1 METPGRLP
9 KIIIIGAGFGGIR
22 AIQELAK
29 KQANILVLDRNNYH
43 TFLPLLYQVAAAE
56 LEPEAIV
63 YPVRS
68 ILRNKPNIRFLM
80 NKAVDVNLGK
90 KRVRTTDHVFP
101 YDYLIL
107 ASGSSSF
114 FFGIPGAA
122 EHAFQL
128 KTLEQAIELRNH
140 ILFQYERALCEND
153 PEKRQQMLTFV
164 IVGGGPTGVEF
175 TGALAELIHGP
186 LAKDFP
192 MLDIPRDVRIILIE
206 ATDHLLSSL
215 AERLQSYAA
224 RRLRQMGVEVL
235 FQAAVSQ
242 VDEQA
247 IFLMDGSKIPT
258 ETVIWTAGV
267 RGETSPRTAELL
279 RAYNGCIRV
288 LPSLQI
294 AGHPEV
300 YVIGD
305 LSHLEVNGKPLPM
318 VAPVAVQQAEMAARN
333 IIRQMHN
340 KNTLPFQYHD
350 PGTMVTLGRN
360 SAVVSL
366 GGHAFM
372 GFIAWVM
379 WVGVHLFK
387 LINFRN
393 RLLVM
398 INWAWDYL
406 FFERV
411 VRLII
416 PPPKKQS

>member
-1 METPGRLP
+1 MIAPDHHP
-9 KIIIIGAGFGGIR
+9 QVIIVGAGFGGVQ
-22 AIQELAK
+22 AIQTLANA
-29 KQANILVLDRNNYH
+29 QADILVLDRNNYH

-68 ILRNKPNIRFLM
+68 ILRHKPNIRFLM
-80 NKAVDVNLGK
+80 NEVVEVDLVEK
-90 KRVRTTDHVFP
+90 QVRTTEHVFP

-128 KTLEQAIELRNH
+128 KTLEQAIDLRNH
-140 ILFQYERALCEND
+140 ILFQYERALYEND
-153 PEKRQQMLTFV
+153 HEKCQQMLTFV
-164 IVGGGPTGVEF
+164 VVGGGATGVEF
-175 TGALAELIHGP
+175 TGALAELMHGP

-192 MLDIPRDVRIILIE
+192 MLDIPKDVRIILIE
-206 ATDHLLSSL
+206 ATDRLLSSL
-215 AERLQSYAA
+215 PARLQSYAA
-224 RRLRQMGVEVL
+224 RRLRQMGIEVL
-235 FQAAVSQ
+235 FQAAVSE
-242 VDEQA
+242 VGEKA
-247 IFLMDGSKIPT
+247 IFLKDGSKIPT

-267 RGETSPRTAELL
+267 RGEASPQTEGLL
-279 RAYNGCIRV
+279 RARNGRIHV
-288 LPSLQI
+288 QPTLQV
-294 AGHPEV
+294 ADHPEV

-305 LSHLEVNGKPLPM
+305 LANLEVNGNALPM
-318 VAPVAVQQAEMAARN
+318 VAPVAVQQADLAARN
-333 IIRQMHN
+333 IIRQIRGQN
-340 KNTLPFQYHD
+340 PIPFQYRD

-360 SAVVSL
+360 SAVVNL
-366 GGHAFM
+366 GGHSFV

-379 WVGVHLFK
+379 WVAVHLFK

-393 RLLVM
+393 RLLVI

-406 FFERV
+406 FIERV

-416 PPPKKQS
+416 PLPKNRG